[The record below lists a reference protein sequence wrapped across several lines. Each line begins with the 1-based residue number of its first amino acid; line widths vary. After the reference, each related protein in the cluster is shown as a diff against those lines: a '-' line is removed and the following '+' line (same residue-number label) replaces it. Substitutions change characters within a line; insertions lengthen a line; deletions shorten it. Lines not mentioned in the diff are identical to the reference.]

1 MKRSELKA
9 MIKECVKEALFE
21 EGVLS
26 EIIAEVAF
34 GLTKAQSVMLEQR
47 SPQQRT
53 QEPSP
58 EVQQRMNEEADET
71 RRKKL
76 LESKRKM
83 LDAIG
88 GGKMAN
94 VFEGTEPLT
103 TGGTPGKTS
112 QAGALAGRDPNDAG
126 VDISG
131 LFSLAGQK
139 WNQLK

>member
-34 GLTKAQSVMLEQR
+34 GLTKAQNVMLEQKAQPTNQPNR
-47 SPQQRT
+47 QAQIKLAEE
-53 QEPSP
+53 QE
-58 EVQQRMNEEADET
+58 EE
-71 RRKKL
+71 RKKKII
-76 LESKRKM
+76 ESKKKM
-83 LDAIG
+83 LNAIG
-88 GGKMAN
+88 GGKMSN
-94 VFEGTEPLT
+94 VFEGTQPLSSAGSLAGT
-103 TGGTPGKTS
+103 TSPQGP
-112 QAGALAGRDPNDAG
+112 LAGRDPSDSG

-139 WNQLK
+139 WNALK

>member
-34 GLTKAQSVMLEQR
+34 GLTKAQSVMLEQQAPQKP
-47 SPQQRT
+47 SPQI
-53 QEPSP
+53 
-58 EVQQRMNEEADET
+58 QQKLNEEREEEH
-71 RRKKL
+71 RKKL
-76 LESKRKM
+76 LETKRKM

-88 GGKMAN
+88 GERMAN
-94 VFEGTEPLT
+94 VFEGTQPLRS
-103 TGGTPGKTS
+103 GGEPGKPAS
-112 QAGALAGRDPNDAG
+112 PHGPMAGRDPNDSG

>member
-34 GLTKAQSVMLEQR
+34 GLTKAQNIMLEQQT
-47 SPQQRT
+47 PQKPNLQI
-53 QEPSP
+53 
-58 EVQQRMNEEADET
+58 QQKLNEEREEEQ
-71 RRKKL
+71 RKKL
-76 LESKRKM
+76 LETKRKM

-88 GGKMAN
+88 GERMAN
-94 VFEGTEPLT
+94 VFQGTQPLA
-103 TGGTPGKTS
+103 S
-112 QAGALAGRDPNDAG
+112 AGNPSSSPSPQGPLAGRDPNDSG

-139 WNQLK
+139 WNALK

>member
-34 GLTKAQSVMLEQR
+34 GLTKAQNIMLEQ
-47 SPQQRT
+47 
-53 QEPSP
+53 QEPQKP
-58 EVQQRMNEEADET
+58 NPQIQQKLNEEKEEE

-76 LESKRKM
+76 LETKRKM

-88 GGKMAN
+88 GDKMAN
-94 VFEGTEPLT
+94 VFEGTQPLSSGGS
-103 TGGTPGKTS
+103 TGSPAAQGP
-112 QAGALAGRDPNDAG
+112 LAGRDPNDSG

-139 WNQLK
+139 WNALK

>member
-34 GLTKAQSVMLEQR
+34 GLTKAQNIMLEQQAPQQP
-47 SPQQRT
+47 SPQI
-53 QEPSP
+53 
-58 EVQQRMNEEADET
+58 QQKLNEEREEE

-76 LESKRKM
+76 LETKRKM

-94 VFEGTEPLT
+94 VFEGTKPLSS
-103 TGGTPGKTS
+103 GGASGKTS
-112 QAGALAGRDPNDAG
+112 PHGPMAGRDPNDAG

-139 WNQLK
+139 WNALK

>member
-34 GLTKAQSVMLEQR
+34 GLTKAQNTMLEQQV
-47 SPQQRT
+47 PQKQDT
-53 QEPSP
+53 QI
-58 EVQQRMNEEADET
+58 RHKLNEEREEE
-71 RRKKL
+71 RKKRL
-76 LESKRKM
+76 LETKKKM

-88 GGKMAN
+88 GERMAN
-94 VFEGTEPLT
+94 VFEGTQPLNSA
-103 TGGTPGKTS
+103 GEPGKAPTPHGPMS
-112 QAGALAGRDPNDAG
+112 GRDPNDSG

-139 WNQLK
+139 WNALK

>member
-34 GLTKAQSVMLEQR
+34 GLTKAQSVMLEQK
-47 SPQQRT
+47 SQTSTQPDPQEMQAKISEEQ
-53 QEPSP
+53 QEK
-58 EVQQRMNEEADET
+58 
-71 RRKKL
+71 RKSKI
-76 LESKRKM
+76 LESKKKM
-83 LDAIG
+83 LNAIG
-88 GGKMAN
+88 GGKMSN
-94 VFEGTEPLT
+94 VFEGTQPLSS
-103 TGGTPGKTS
+103 GGAPNAPAAPQS
-112 QAGALAGRDPNDAG
+112 PLAGRDPNDSG

-139 WNQLK
+139 WNALK

>member
-34 GLTKAQSVMLEQR
+34 GLTKAQNVMLEQKAQPTNQPN
-47 SPQQRT
+47 PQAQIKLAEE
-53 QEPSP
+53 QE
-58 EVQQRMNEEADET
+58 EE
-71 RRKKL
+71 RKKKII
-76 LESKRKM
+76 ESKKKM
-83 LDAIG
+83 LNAIG
-88 GGKMAN
+88 GGKMSN
-94 VFEGTEPLT
+94 VFEGTQPLSSAGSPAGT
-103 TGGTPGKTS
+103 TSPQGP
-112 QAGALAGRDPNDAG
+112 LAGRDPSDSG

-139 WNQLK
+139 WNALK

>member
-34 GLTKAQSVMLEQR
+34 GLTKAQNIMLEQKAPQQQS
-47 SPQQRT
+47 SPQIQ
-53 QEPSP
+53 QEL
-58 EVQQRMNEEADET
+58 EEEREEE
-71 RRKKL
+71 RRKKII
-76 LESKRKM
+76 ESKRKM
-83 LDAIG
+83 LDAMG

-94 VFEGTEPLT
+94 VFEGTEPLKS
-103 TGGTPGKTS
+103 GGAPGNAS
-112 QAGALAGRDPNDAG
+112 PHGPMAGRDPGDAG

-139 WNQLK
+139 WNALK

>member
-34 GLTKAQSVMLEQR
+34 GLTKAQNIMSEQKTPQQPSLQVQQKLSEEREEEQR
-47 SPQQRT
+47 KR
-53 QEPSP
+53 
-58 EVQQRMNEEADET
+58 
-71 RRKKL
+71 L
-76 LESKRKM
+76 LETKRKM
-83 LDAIG
+83 LDAMG
-88 GGKMAN
+88 STKMAN
-94 VFEGTEPLT
+94 VFEGTEPLSS
-103 TGGTPGKTS
+103 GGTPGS
-112 QAGALAGRDPNDAG
+112 SPAHSPMAGRDPNDAG

-139 WNQLK
+139 WNALK

>member
-1 MKRSELKA
+1 MKRSELKK

-21 EGVLS
+21 EWVLS

-34 GLTKAQSVMLEQR
+34 GLTKAQSVMLEQQA
-47 SPQQRT
+47 PQQPNP
-53 QEPSP
+53 QI
-58 EVQQRMNEEADET
+58 QQKLNEEREEE

-76 LESKRKM
+76 LETKKKM

-88 GGKMAN
+88 GERMAN
-94 VFEGTEPLT
+94 VFEGTQPLSSAGST
-103 TGGTPGKTS
+103 KTPASPQGP
-112 QAGALAGRDPNDAG
+112 LAGRDPNDSG

-139 WNQLK
+139 WNALK

>member
-34 GLTKAQSVMLEQR
+34 GLTKAQNIMLEQKAPQQP
-47 SPQQRT
+47 SPQF
-53 QEPSP
+53 
-58 EVQQRMNEEADET
+58 QQKLNEEREEEQ
-71 RRKKL
+71 RKKL
-76 LESKRKM
+76 LETKRKM
-83 LDAIG
+83 LDALG

-94 VFEGTEPLT
+94 VFEGTEPLKSA
-103 TGGTPGKTS
+103 GAPGKTS
-112 QAGALAGRDPNDAG
+112 PHGPLAGRDPSDAG

-139 WNQLK
+139 WNALK

>member
-34 GLTKAQSVMLEQR
+34 GLTKAQNIMLEQQAPQKP
-47 SPQQRT
+47 SPQI
-53 QEPSP
+53 
-58 EVQQRMNEEADET
+58 QQKLNEEREEEH
-71 RRKKL
+71 RKKL
-76 LESKRKM
+76 LETKRKM
-83 LDAIG
+83 IDAIG
-88 GGKMAN
+88 GERMAN
-94 VFEGTEPLT
+94 VFEGTQPLSSAGNPKGT
-103 TGGTPGKTS
+103 TSPQGP
-112 QAGALAGRDPNDAG
+112 LAGRDPTDSG

-139 WNQLK
+139 WNALK

>member
-34 GLTKAQSVMLEQR
+34 GLTKAQNVMLEQKA
-47 SPQQRT
+47 PQQSKP
-53 QEPSP
+53 Q
-58 EVQQRMNEEADET
+58 VQQSLNEEREEE

-76 LESKRKM
+76 LETKRKM
-83 LDAIG
+83 LDAMG
-88 GGKMAN
+88 GDMAN
-94 VFEGTEPLT
+94 VFEGTQPLT
-103 TGGTPGKTS
+103 SGGNPSSAPSPQGP
-112 QAGALAGRDPNDAG
+112 LAGRDPTDSG

>member
-34 GLTKAQSVMLEQR
+34 GLTKAQNVMLEQKAPQQP
-47 SPQQRT
+47 SPQI
-53 QEPSP
+53 
-58 EVQQRMNEEADET
+58 QQKLNEEREEER
-71 RRKKL
+71 RRKI

-83 LDAIG
+83 LDAM

-94 VFEGTEPLT
+94 VFEGTEPLKS
-103 TGGTPGKTS
+103 GGTPGKTS
-112 QAGALAGRDPNDAG
+112 PHGPMAGRDPNDAG

-139 WNQLK
+139 WNALK

>member
-34 GLTKAQSVMLEQR
+34 GLTKAQNIMLEQKT
-47 SPQQRT
+47 PQQPNP
-53 QEPSP
+53 Q
-58 EVQQRMNEEADET
+58 VQQKLHEDREEE
-71 RRKKL
+71 RRKKII
-76 LESKRKM
+76 ESKRRM
-83 LDAIG
+83 LDAMG

-94 VFEGTEPLT
+94 VFEGTEPLKC
-103 TGGTPGKTS
+103 GGSPGKTS
-112 QAGALAGRDPNDAG
+112 PHGPMAGRDPSDAG

-139 WNQLK
+139 WNALK

>member
-34 GLTKAQSVMLEQR
+34 GLTKAQSVMLEQK
-47 SPQQRT
+47 SQTSNQPNLQMQNQLAAE
-53 QEPSP
+53 QE
-58 EVQQRMNEEADET
+58 EE
-71 RRKKL
+71 RKNKI
-76 LESKRKM
+76 LESKKKM
-83 LDAIG
+83 LNAIG
-88 GGKMAN
+88 GGKMSN
-94 VFEGTEPLT
+94 VFEGTQPLSS
-103 TGGTPGKTS
+103 GGAPNATAAPQS
-112 QAGALAGRDPNDAG
+112 PLAGRDPNDSG

-139 WNQLK
+139 WNALK

>member
-34 GLTKAQSVMLEQR
+34 GLTKAQNIMLEQQT
-47 SPQQRT
+47 PQKPNPQI
-53 QEPSP
+53 
-58 EVQQRMNEEADET
+58 QQKLNEKREEEQ
-71 RRKKL
+71 RKKL
-76 LESKRKM
+76 LETKRKM

-88 GGKMAN
+88 GERMAN
-94 VFEGTEPLT
+94 VFEGTEPLRS
-103 TGGTPGKTS
+103 GGQPGKS
-112 QAGALAGRDPNDAG
+112 ASPHGPMAGRDPNDSG

>member
-34 GLTKAQSVMLEQR
+34 GLTKAQNVMLEQKT
-47 SPQQRT
+47 PQQPNL
-53 QEPSP
+53 QA
-58 EVQQRMNEEADET
+58 QQSLIEEREEEQ
-71 RRKKL
+71 RKKL
-76 LESKRKM
+76 LQTKRKM

-88 GGKMAN
+88 STKMAN
-94 VFEGTEPLT
+94 VFEGTEPLQS
-103 TGGTPGKTS
+103 GGTPGNTS
-112 QAGALAGRDPNDAG
+112 PHGPMAGRDPNDAG

-131 LFSLAGQK
+131 LFSLAGK
-139 WNQLK
+139 NGTH